1 MKLVIVFN
9 PISGRGEG
17 PRLAQVLDRELGEAG
32 DGHEIVLFEVGPA
45 AVRRDLAAA
54 LEGRPETGDSA
65 RRSNPADGL
74 IVIGGDG
81 TVHSCA
87 MAAATTNTPLY
98 HFPTGTENLFA
109 REFGMNRD
117 LRTVRAAL
125 ENLMQHELA
134 GRPMPRI
141 DLAKCNGRSFLLMAS
156 VGVDANIVHRLCRKR
171 TGRISHLSY
180 APHIAAELIRP
191 WSRPMTITVDGQTIV
206 ERRKGMA
213 VIANSR
219 QYAMRVDPAR
229 NAVMTDGLLD
239 VVFFP
244 ANTWLGVGLWMARS
258 RFGRQ
263 FRSKRLIYRTGRR
276 IRIETHGGPMVYQ
289 LDGEAPAI
297 ISGDTE
303 AGREATTPMM
313 LSIEPEVVP
322 VMVPQR
328 IAIPQSGGTVQS
340 KTASAAL
347 A

>member
-17 PRLAQVLDRELGEAG
+17 PRLARVLQRELGTRG
-32 DGHEIVLFEVGPA
+32 DGHEVVLFEVGPA
-45 AVRRDLAAA
+45 AVRRDLVPV
-54 LEGRPETGDSA
+54 LEGQPEPGANSKRTH
-65 RRSNPADGL
+65 PADGL

-87 MAAATTNTPLY
+87 KPAAVTSTPLY

-109 REFGMNRD
+109 REFGMDRD
-117 LRTVRAAL
+117 LRTVRAAID
-125 ENLMQHELA
+125 NLMQHELA

-141 DLAKCNGRSFLLMAS
+141 DLAECNGRSFLLMAS
-156 VGVDANIVHRLCRKR
+156 VGVDANIVNRLCRKR
-171 TGRISHLSY
+171 TGRISHFSY
-180 APHIAAELIRP
+180 APHILAELIRP
-191 WSRPMTITVDGQTIV
+191 WSRPMTITVDGQTVV

-213 VIANSR
+213 VVANSR

-229 NAVMTDGLLD
+229 NADMTDGLLD

-244 ANTWLGVGLWMARS
+244 ANSWVGVGLWMARS

-263 FRSKRLIYRTGRR
+263 FRSKRLMYRTGQK

-289 LDGEAPAI
+289 LDGEAPAVI
-297 ISGDTE
+297 VGDTE
-303 AGREATTPMM
+303 AGREATTPMV
-313 LSIEPEVVP
+313 LSINPEVVP
-322 VMVPQR
+322 VMVPQK
-328 IAIPQSGGTVQS
+328 IAIPKSGGSVRGKS
-340 KTASAAL
+340 VSPAL